1 MRREPTNQ
9 RGNILRQLLETKT
22 KLQLIFGILCGMM
35 YNDRYLGNADTA
47 YGYVECGTIM
57 IKGDRLA
64 KIKEIL
70 YNVNSVKV
78 DELASL
84 MNVSLVTIRHD
95 LSELEKEGFATRI
108 HGGAII
114 NEDKKVSMPNFY
126 LSKDLE
132 DVVSKNIII
141 PLNAERKIGMI
152 ARDLIKENSW
162 IFLGCGS
169 TCASIAHMLVDRQV
183 NVVTNSVL
191 VATILSQ
198 NPRAMVLVTGGYL
211 SGSYRSY
218 MAGDI
223 FEQALANIRVD
234 IAFFGTA
241 AINFE
246 RGFSVQG
253 VEEKSI
259 YCSVRKIAR
268 RMAIVAST
276 YKYGKDSYFTLA
288 NLDEPDL
295 IIAEAD
301 PPEEYKR
308 YFEEHQISLATRT
321 EEMRLSEYEQTGD
334 AP

>member
-1 MRREPTNQ
+1 
-9 RGNILRQLLETKT
+9 
-22 KLQLIFGILCGMM
+22 MM
-35 YNDRYLGNADTA
+35 YNDRYLENADTA

-132 DVVSKNIII
+132 DVVSKNI
-141 PLNAERKIGMI
+141 I